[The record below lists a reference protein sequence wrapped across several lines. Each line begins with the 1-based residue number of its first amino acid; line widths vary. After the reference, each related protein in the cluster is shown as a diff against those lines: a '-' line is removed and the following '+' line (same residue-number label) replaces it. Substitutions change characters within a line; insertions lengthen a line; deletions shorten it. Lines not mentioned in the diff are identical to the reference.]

1 MSVPFVV
8 LRRFLPQAAE
18 GHPDIFTK
26 EKIMRKRF
34 VGNYVKVA
42 VIAVS
47 LAVASSCALAGTFA
61 AFSATYTWS
70 AESGEAGDVAYRDTD
85 FSLDLF
91 DDGYIL
97 PGDSGSAEI
106 TGVDFGD
113 MSVAWSFDV
122 YATEDGRVIPIVFYV
137 SKDGNPDPDTYYSA
151 YNFSERHGGYL
162 SVGGN
167 YILAESV
174 STNPTGITSELGTGR
189 SVCWAWPD
197 TIYTDQN
204 GTVDEVALAKYQDYC
219 AKVCDVSYAYTVEA
233 YGDIF
238 ELDGTDGTVTP
249 IANVFAMNDN
259 GLEVLICKVGASTAP
274 EFKGLGIKD
283 GLFTFDGKPGYV
295 ETAGRFEIASSSS
308 SLTRNSRVWLLV
320 PVSQMTEKVHAD
332 LSDIGAEIGEN
343 YSTTANA
350 EPGEEAIFVS
360 DENGNRT
367 LVKLPPVQT
376 GVRASVSVTVSAV
389 VTF

>member
-70 AESGEAGDVAYRDTD
+70 AESGEAGDVAYRDTV

-122 YATEDGRVIPIVFYV
+122 SATENGRVIPVVFYV
-137 SKDGNPDPDTYYSA
+137 SEDGKIVDGTYYSA
-151 YNFSERHGGYL
+151 HDFSAYGGYL

-167 YILAESV
+167 YIPAASV
-174 STNPTGITSELGTGR
+174 STDPTDITAALGTGK

-197 TIYTDQN
+197 SVYADQN
-204 GTVDEVALAKYQDYC
+204 GTVDEDALAKYQDYC
-219 AKVCDVSYAYTVEA
+219 AKVCDVSYAYTEEA
-233 YGDIF
+233 YGGILK
-238 ELDGTDGTVTP
+238 LDGTDGTVH
-249 IANVFAMNDN
+249 AAGYV
-259 GLEVLICKVGASTAP
+259 TAV
-274 EFKGLGIKD
+274 EGERLLGIGHGLNELKIAD
-283 GLFTFDGKPGYV
+283 GLLKANGGGIFF
-295 ETAGRFEIASSSS
+295 ERAGRFDQVVSSENLEADSTAWLIVLKDDVTDEIKSEIADVGGEVCGNYKYDESF
-308 SLTRNSRVWLLV
+308 VA
-320 PVSQMTEKVHAD
+320 EEG
-332 LSDIGAEIGEN
+332 SDDVALI
-343 YSTTANA
+343 
-350 EPGEEAIFVS
+350 P

>member
-122 YATEDGRVIPIVFYV
+122 SATEDGRVIPVVFYV
-137 SKDGNPDPDTYYSA
+137 SEGGKIVDRTYYSA
-151 YNFSERHGGYL
+151 HDFSAYGGYL

-174 STNPTGITSELGTGR
+174 STNPTGITSELGTGK

-197 TIYTDQN
+197 TIYTDQS
-204 GTVDEVALAKYQDYC
+204 GTVDEVALKDYQAYC
-219 AKVCDVSYAYTVEA
+219 AKVCDVSYAYTEEA
-233 YGDIF
+233 YGGILK
-238 ELDGTDGTVTP
+238 LDGTDGTVH
-249 IANVFAMNDN
+249 AAGYV
-259 GLEVLICKVGASTAP
+259 TAV
-274 EFKGLGIKD
+274 EGERLLGIGH
-283 GLFTFDGKPGYV
+283 GLNELKIADELLKANGGGIFL
-295 ETAGRFEIASSSS
+295 ERAGRFDQVDASENLEADSTAWLIVLKDDVTDEIKSEIAD
-308 SLTRNSRVWLLV
+308 V
-320 PVSQMTEKVHAD
+320 
-332 LSDIGAEIGEN
+332 GGEVCGN
-343 YSTTANA
+343 YAYEGGETTG
-350 EPGEEAIFVS
+350 PIVLIP
-360 DENGNRT
+360 DESGDRT

>member
-1 MSVPFVV
+1 MSVTFVV
-8 LRRFLPQAAE
+8 LRRFLSQTAE

-61 AFSATYTWS
+61 AFSATYKWS
-70 AESGEAGDVAYRDTD
+70 AESVEAGDVAYRDTD

-122 YATEDGRVIPIVFYV
+122 SAMEDGRVIPVVFYV
-137 SKDGNPDPDTYYSA
+137 SEGGKIVDGTYYSA
-151 YNFSERHGGYL
+151 HDFSTYGGYL

-167 YILAESV
+167 YIPAASV
-174 STNPTGITSELGTGR
+174 STDPTGITSALGTGK

-204 GTVDEVALAKYQDYC
+204 GTVDEVALPKYQAYC
-219 AKVCDVSYAYTVEA
+219 AEVCDVSYAYTTETFGEIFDAEGVNFVGYA
-233 YGDIF
+233 TGVDGDNIIF
-238 ELDGTDGTVTP
+238 VNTAVDIKG
-249 IANVFAMNDN
+249 NN
-259 GLEVLICKVGASTAP
+259 GLLYVDSGSNGDKKMMYEKFGRFDGITSSGDLDADTVAWLIVAESFTGALAGIETQLTALDAEICGKYRVDGDNVLIP
-274 EFKGLGIKD
+274 D
-283 GLFTFDGKPGYV
+283 
-295 ETAGRFEIASSSS
+295 
-308 SLTRNSRVWLLV
+308 
-320 PVSQMTEKVHAD
+320 EK
-332 LSDIGAEIGEN
+332 
-343 YSTTANA
+343 
-350 EPGEEAIFVS
+350 
-360 DENGNRT
+360 GNRT

>member
-1 MSVPFVV
+1 M
-8 LRRFLPQAAE
+8 RRFLPQAAE

-61 AFSATYTWS
+61 AFSATYTWR
-70 AESGEAGDVAYRDTD
+70 AESVEAGDVAYRDTD

-122 YATEDGRVIPIVFYV
+122 SATEDGRVIPVVFYV
-137 SKDGNPDPDTYYSA
+137 SEDGKIVDRTYYSA
-151 YNFSERHGGYL
+151 HNFSAYGGYL

-174 STNPTGITSELGTGR
+174 STDPTGITSALGTGK

-197 TIYTDQN
+197 TIYSDQN
-204 GTVDEVALAKYQDYC
+204 GTVDEVALKDYQDYC
-219 AKVCDVSYAYTVEA
+219 AEVCDVSYAYTTETFGEIFDAEGVNFVGYA
-233 YGDIF
+233 TGVDGDNIIF
-238 ELDGTDGTVTP
+238 ENTKVSINGDNDLLHVDGSDKKMMYEKFGRFDAITSSGDLDADTVAWLVVAESSTGAGLTGIEAQLTELGAKICGKYRIDG
-249 IANVFAMNDN
+249 D
-259 GLEVLICKVGASTAP
+259 VLIP
-274 EFKGLGIKD
+274 
-283 GLFTFDGKPGYV
+283 
-295 ETAGRFEIASSSS
+295 
-308 SLTRNSRVWLLV
+308 
-320 PVSQMTEKVHAD
+320 
-332 LSDIGAEIGEN
+332 
-343 YSTTANA
+343 
-350 EPGEEAIFVS
+350 
-360 DENGNRT
+360 DESGNRT

>member
-122 YATEDGRVIPIVFYV
+122 SATEDGRVIPVVFYV
-137 SKDGNPDPDTYYSA
+137 SEDGKIVDGTYYSA
-151 YNFSERHGGYL
+151 HDFSAYGGYL

-167 YILAESV
+167 YIPAASV
-174 STNPTGITSELGTGR
+174 STDPTGITSALGTGK

-204 GTVDEVALAKYQDYC
+204 GTVDEVALKDYQAYC
-219 AKVCDVSYAYTVEA
+219 AKVCDVSYAYTTETFGEIFDAEGVNFVGYA
-233 YGDIF
+233 TGVDGDNIIF
-238 ELDGTDGTVTP
+238 ENMKVSINGDNDLLHVDGSDKKMMYEKFGRFDAITSSGDLDADTVAWLVVVESPTSAGLAGIEAQLTELDAEICGKYRMDG
-249 IANVFAMNDN
+249 D
-259 GLEVLICKVGASTAP
+259 VLIP
-274 EFKGLGIKD
+274 
-283 GLFTFDGKPGYV
+283 
-295 ETAGRFEIASSSS
+295 
-308 SLTRNSRVWLLV
+308 
-320 PVSQMTEKVHAD
+320 
-332 LSDIGAEIGEN
+332 
-343 YSTTANA
+343 
-350 EPGEEAIFVS
+350 

>member
-122 YATEDGRVIPIVFYV
+122 SATEDGRVIPVVFYV
-137 SKDGNPDPDTYYSA
+137 SEGGKIVDRTYYSA
-151 YNFSERHGGYL
+151 HDFSAYGGYL

-204 GTVDEVALAKYQDYC
+204 GTVDEVALKDYQDYC

-233 YGDIF
+233 YGGILK
-238 ELDGTDGTVTP
+238 LDGTDGTVRAAGYVTAVEGERLLGVGHGLNELK
-249 IANVFAMNDN
+249 IA
-259 GLEVLICKVGASTAP
+259 
-274 EFKGLGIKD
+274 D
-283 GLFTFDGKPGYV
+283 GLLKANGGGIFF
-295 ETAGRFEIASSSS
+295 ERAGRFDQVVASEDLEADSTAWLIVLKDDVTDEIKSEIADVGGEVCG
-308 SLTRNSRVWLLV
+308 NYAY
-320 PVSQMTEKVHAD
+320 EG
-332 LSDIGAEIGEN
+332 GA
-343 YSTTANA
+343 TTG
-350 EPGEEAIFVS
+350 PIVLIS

-367 LVKLPPVQT
+367 LVKLPPVRT

>member
-61 AFSATYTWS
+61 AFSATYTWR

-122 YATEDGRVIPIVFYV
+122 SATENGRVIPVVFYV
-137 SKDGNPDPDTYYSA
+137 SEDGKIVDGTYYSA
-151 YNFSERHGGYL
+151 HDFSAYGGYL

-167 YILAESV
+167 YILAASV
-174 STNPTGITSELGTGR
+174 PTDPTGITAALGTGR

-204 GTVDEVALAKYQDYC
+204 GTVDEVALKDYQDYC

-233 YGDIF
+233 YGGILK
-238 ELDGTDGTVTP
+238 LDGTDGTVH
-249 IANVFAMNDN
+249 AAGYV
-259 GLEVLICKVGASTAP
+259 TAV
-274 EFKGLGIKD
+274 EGERLLGIGHGLNELKIAD
-283 GLFTFDGKPGYV
+283 GLLKANGGGIFF
-295 ETAGRFEIASSSS
+295 ERAGRFDQVDVSEDLEADSTAWLIVLKDDVTDEIKSEIADAGGEVCG
-308 SLTRNSRVWLLV
+308 NYAY
-320 PVSQMTEKVHAD
+320 EG
-332 LSDIGAEIGEN
+332 GA
-343 YSTTANA
+343 TTG
-350 EPGEEAIFVS
+350 PIVLIS
-360 DENGNRT
+360 DESGDRT

>member
-122 YATEDGRVIPIVFYV
+122 SATEDGRVIPVVFYV
-137 SKDGNPDPDTYYSA
+137 SEDGKIVDGTYYSA
-151 YNFSERHGGYL
+151 HDFSAYGGYL

-174 STNPTGITSELGTGR
+174 STDPTGITSELGTGR
-189 SVCWAWPD
+189 SVCWVWPD
-197 TIYTDQN
+197 TIYTDQS
-204 GTVDEVALAKYQDYC
+204 GTVDEDALAKYQDYC
-219 AKVCDVSYAYTVEA
+219 AKVCDVSYAYTTETF
-233 YGDIF
+233 GEIF
-238 ELDGTDGTVTP
+238 DAEGVK
-249 IANVFAMNDN
+249 F
-259 GLEVLICKVGASTAP
+259 VGYA
-274 EFKGLGIKD
+274 
-283 GLFTFDGKPGYV
+283 
-295 ETAGRFEIASSSS
+295 
-308 SLTRNSRVWLLV
+308 
-320 PVSQMTEKVHAD
+320 
-332 LSDIGAEIGEN
+332 
-343 YSTTANA
+343 
-350 EPGEEAIFVS
+350 
-360 DENGNRT
+360 
-367 LVKLPPVQT
+367 T
-376 GVRASVSVTVSAV
+376 GVDGDNIIRGGEVDH
-389 VTF
+389 

>member
-1 MSVPFVV
+1 M
-8 LRRFLPQAAE
+8 PQAAE

-122 YATEDGRVIPIVFYV
+122 SATEDGRVIPVVFYV
-137 SKDGNPDPDTYYSA
+137 SEDGSPDPDTYYSA

-167 YILAESV
+167 YIPAESV
-174 STNPTGITSELGTGR
+174 STDPTDITSALGTGK

-197 TIYTDQN
+197 SVYTDQS

-219 AKVCDVSYAYTVEA
+219 AKVCDVSYAYTTETFSEIFDAEGVNFVGYA
-233 YGDIF
+233 TGVDGDNIIF
-238 ELDGTDGTVTP
+238 ENTAVEVDSSNNVLKPANGGNISYEKFGRFDVITSSGDLDADTVAWLVVVESPTGAGLTGIEAQLTELGAKICGKYRMDG
-249 IANVFAMNDN
+249 D
-259 GLEVLICKVGASTAP
+259 VLIP
-274 EFKGLGIKD
+274 
-283 GLFTFDGKPGYV
+283 
-295 ETAGRFEIASSSS
+295 
-308 SLTRNSRVWLLV
+308 
-320 PVSQMTEKVHAD
+320 
-332 LSDIGAEIGEN
+332 
-343 YSTTANA
+343 
-350 EPGEEAIFVS
+350 

>member
-137 SKDGNPDPDTYYSA
+137 SKDGSPDPDTYYSA

-167 YILAESV
+167 YILAASV
-174 STNPTGITSELGTGR
+174 STDPTGITSALGTGK

-197 TIYTDQN
+197 SVYADQN
-204 GTVDEVALAKYQDYC
+204 GTVDENALAKYQDYC
-219 AKVCDVSYAYTVEA
+219 AEVCDVSYAYTTETFGEIFDAEGVNFVGYA
-233 YGDIF
+233 TGVDGDNIIF
-238 ELDGTDGTVTP
+238 ENTAVEVDSSNNVLKPANGGNISYEKFGRFDVITSSGDLDADTVAWLVVAESSSTGAGLAGIEAQLTELGAKICGKYRMDG
-249 IANVFAMNDN
+249 D
-259 GLEVLICKVGASTAP
+259 VLIP
-274 EFKGLGIKD
+274 
-283 GLFTFDGKPGYV
+283 
-295 ETAGRFEIASSSS
+295 
-308 SLTRNSRVWLLV
+308 
-320 PVSQMTEKVHAD
+320 
-332 LSDIGAEIGEN
+332 
-343 YSTTANA
+343 
-350 EPGEEAIFVS
+350 

>member
-1 MSVPFVV
+1 M
-8 LRRFLPQAAE
+8 PQAAE

-122 YATEDGRVIPIVFYV
+122 SATEDGRVIPVVFYV
-137 SKDGNPDPDTYYSA
+137 SEDGKIVDGTYYSA
-151 YNFSERHGGYL
+151 HDFSAYGGYL

-167 YILAESV
+167 YIPAESV
-174 STNPTGITSELGTGR
+174 LTDPTGITSALGTGR

-197 TIYTDQN
+197 TIYTDQS
-204 GTVDEVALAKYQDYC
+204 GTVDEVALKGYQDYC
-219 AKVCDVSYAYTVEA
+219 AEVCDVSYAYTMEA

-259 GLEVLICKVGASTAP
+259 GLEVLICKVGASMAP

-320 PVSQMTEKVHAD
+320 PASQMTEKVRAD

-360 DENGNRT
+360 AENGNRT

>member
-1 MSVPFVV
+1 MSVTFVV
-8 LRRFLPQAAE
+8 LRRFLSQTAE

-61 AFSATYTWS
+61 AFSATYKWS
-70 AESGEAGDVAYRDTD
+70 AESVEAGDVAYRDTD

-122 YATEDGRVIPIVFYV
+122 SAMEDGRVIPVVFYV
-137 SKDGNPDPDTYYSA
+137 SEGGKIVDGTYYSA
-151 YNFSERHGGYL
+151 HDFSTYGGYL

-167 YILAESV
+167 YIPAESV
-174 STNPTGITSELGTGR
+174 STDPTDITAALGTGR

-204 GTVDEVALAKYQDYC
+204 GTVDEVALKDYQAYC

-233 YGDIF
+233 YGGILK
-238 ELDGTDGTVTP
+238 LDGTDGTVH
-249 IANVFAMNDN
+249 AAGYV
-259 GLEVLICKVGASTAP
+259 TAV
-274 EFKGLGIKD
+274 EGERLLGIGHGLNELKIAD
-283 GLFTFDGKPGYV
+283 GLLKANGGGIFF
-295 ETAGRFEIASSSS
+295 ERAGRFDQVASEDLEADSTAWLIVLKDDVTDEIKSEIAD
-308 SLTRNSRVWLLV
+308 
-320 PVSQMTEKVHAD
+320 A
-332 LSDIGAEIGEN
+332 GGEVCGN
-343 YSTTANA
+343 YAYEGGTTTG
-350 EPGEEAIFVS
+350 PIVLIP

>member
-61 AFSATYTWS
+61 AFSATYTWR
-70 AESGEAGDVAYRDTD
+70 AESVEAGDVAYRNTD

-122 YATEDGRVIPIVFYV
+122 SATEDGRVIPVVFYV
-137 SKDGNPDPDTYYSA
+137 SEDGKIVDDTYYSA
-151 YNFSERHGGYL
+151 HNFSAYGGYL
-162 SVGGN
+162 SVGGS
-167 YILAESV
+167 YIPAESV
-174 STNPTGITSELGTGR
+174 STDPTGITSALGTGK

-197 TIYTDQN
+197 TIYSDQN
-204 GTVDEVALAKYQDYC
+204 GTVDEVALKDYQAYC

-233 YGDIF
+233 YGGILK
-238 ELDGTDGTVTP
+238 LDGTDGTVH
-249 IANVFAMNDN
+249 AAGYV
-259 GLEVLICKVGASTAP
+259 TAV
-274 EFKGLGIKD
+274 EGERLLGIGHGLNELKIAD
-283 GLFTFDGKPGYV
+283 GLLKANGGGIFF
-295 ETAGRFEIASSSS
+295 ERAGRFDQVVSSENLEADSTAWLIVLKDDVTDEIKSEIADVGGEVCGNYKYDESF
-308 SLTRNSRVWLLV
+308 VA
-320 PVSQMTEKVHAD
+320 EEG
-332 LSDIGAEIGEN
+332 SDDVALI
-343 YSTTANA
+343 
-350 EPGEEAIFVS
+350 P

-367 LVKLPPVQT
+367 LVKLPPVRT

>member
-61 AFSATYTWS
+61 AFSATYTWR
-70 AESGEAGDVAYRDTD
+70 AESVEAGDVAYRNTD

-122 YATEDGRVIPIVFYV
+122 SATEDGRVIPVVFYV
-137 SKDGNPDPDTYYSA
+137 SEDGKIGDDTYYSA
-151 YNFSERHGGYL
+151 HNFSAYGGYL

-197 TIYTDQN
+197 TIYTDQS

-219 AKVCDVSYAYTVEA
+219 AKVCDVSYAYTTETFGEIFDAEGVNFVGYA
-233 YGDIF
+233 TGVDGDNIIF
-238 ELDGTDGTVTP
+238 ENTKVSINGDNDLLHVDGSDKKMMYEKFGRFDVITSSGDLDADTVAWLVVAESSTGAGLTGIEAQLTELGAKICGKYRIDG
-249 IANVFAMNDN
+249 D
-259 GLEVLICKVGASTAP
+259 VLIP
-274 EFKGLGIKD
+274 
-283 GLFTFDGKPGYV
+283 
-295 ETAGRFEIASSSS
+295 
-308 SLTRNSRVWLLV
+308 
-320 PVSQMTEKVHAD
+320 
-332 LSDIGAEIGEN
+332 
-343 YSTTANA
+343 
-350 EPGEEAIFVS
+350 

>member
-122 YATEDGRVIPIVFYV
+122 SATEDGRVIPIVFYV
-137 SKDGNPDPDTYYSA
+137 SEDGSPDPDTYYSA
-151 YNFSERHGGYL
+151 YNFSELHGGYL

-167 YILAESV
+167 YIPAASV
-174 STNPTGITSELGTGR
+174 PTDPTDITSALGTGK

-197 TIYTDQN
+197 TIYTDQS
-204 GTVDEVALAKYQDYC
+204 GTVDEVALKDYQAYC
-219 AKVCDVSYAYTVEA
+219 AKVCDVSYAYTTETFSEIFDAEGVNFVGYA
-233 YGDIF
+233 TGVDGDNIIF
-238 ELDGTDGTVTP
+238 ENTAVEVDSSNNVLKP
-249 IANVFAMNDN
+249 ANGDN
-259 GLEVLICKVGASTAP
+259 ISYEK
-274 EFKGLGIKD
+274 F
-283 GLFTFDGKPGYV
+283 
-295 ETAGRFEIASSSS
+295 GRFDVITSSGDLDADTVAWLIVAESS
-308 SLTRNSRVWLLV
+308 TGAGLAGIEAQLTAL
-320 PVSQMTEKVHAD
+320 
-332 LSDIGAEIGEN
+332 GAEICGK
-343 YSTTANA
+343 YRIDGDVLI
-350 EPGEEAIFVS
+350 P

>member
-70 AESGEAGDVAYRDTD
+70 AESVEAGDVAYRDTD

-122 YATEDGRVIPIVFYV
+122 SATEDGRIIPIVFYV
-137 SKDGNPDPDTYYSA
+137 SKDGSPDPDTYYSA

-167 YILAESV
+167 YIPAESV
-174 STNPTGITSELGTGR
+174 LTDPTGITAALGTGK

-204 GTVDEVALAKYQDYC
+204 GTVDEVALKDYQAYC
-219 AKVCDVSYAYTVEA
+219 AKVCDVSYAYTTETFGEIFDAEGVNFVGYA
-233 YGDIF
+233 TGVDGDNIIF
-238 ELDGTDGTVTP
+238 ENTAVEVDSSNNVLKPANGGNISYEKFGRFDVITSSGDLDADTVAWLVVAESSTGAGLTGIEAQLTELGAKICGKYRMDG
-249 IANVFAMNDN
+249 D
-259 GLEVLICKVGASTAP
+259 VLIP
-274 EFKGLGIKD
+274 
-283 GLFTFDGKPGYV
+283 
-295 ETAGRFEIASSSS
+295 
-308 SLTRNSRVWLLV
+308 
-320 PVSQMTEKVHAD
+320 
-332 LSDIGAEIGEN
+332 
-343 YSTTANA
+343 
-350 EPGEEAIFVS
+350 

>member
-70 AESGEAGDVAYRDTD
+70 AESGEAGDVAYRDTV

-122 YATEDGRVIPIVFYV
+122 SATENGRVIPVVFYV
-137 SKDGNPDPDTYYSA
+137 SEDGKIVDGTYYSA
-151 YNFSERHGGYL
+151 HDFSAYGGYL

-167 YILAESV
+167 YILAASV
-174 STNPTGITSELGTGR
+174 STDPTGITSALGTGK

-197 TIYTDQN
+197 SVYADQN
-204 GTVDEVALAKYQDYC
+204 GTVDENALAKYQDYC
-219 AKVCDVSYAYTVEA
+219 AEVCDVSYAYTTETFGEIFDAEGVNFVGYA
-233 YGDIF
+233 TGVDGDNIIF
-238 ELDGTDGTVTP
+238 ENTAVEVDSSNNVLKPANGGNISYEKFGRFDVITSSGDLDADTVAWLVVAESSSTGAGLAGIEVQLTELGAKICGKYRMDG
-249 IANVFAMNDN
+249 D
-259 GLEVLICKVGASTAP
+259 VLIP
-274 EFKGLGIKD
+274 
-283 GLFTFDGKPGYV
+283 
-295 ETAGRFEIASSSS
+295 
-308 SLTRNSRVWLLV
+308 
-320 PVSQMTEKVHAD
+320 
-332 LSDIGAEIGEN
+332 
-343 YSTTANA
+343 
-350 EPGEEAIFVS
+350 

>member
-70 AESGEAGDVAYRDTD
+70 AESGEAGDVAYRDTV

-122 YATEDGRVIPIVFYV
+122 SATENGRVIPVVFYV
-137 SKDGNPDPDTYYSA
+137 SEDGKIVDGTYYSA
-151 YNFSERHGGYL
+151 HDFSAYGGYL

-167 YILAESV
+167 YIPAASV
-174 STNPTGITSELGTGR
+174 STDPTDITAALGTGK

-197 TIYTDQN
+197 SVYTDQN
-204 GTVDEVALAKYQDYC
+204 GTVDEVALKDYQAYC
-219 AKVCDVSYAYTVEA
+219 AKVCDVSYAYTTETFSEIFDAEGVNFVGYA
-233 YGDIF
+233 TGVDGDNIIF
-238 ELDGTDGTVTP
+238 ENTKVSINGDNDLLHVDGSDKKMMYEKFGRFDVITSSGDLDADTVAWLVVAESSTGAGLTGIEAQLTELGAKICGKYRIDG
-249 IANVFAMNDN
+249 D
-259 GLEVLICKVGASTAP
+259 VLIP
-274 EFKGLGIKD
+274 D
-283 GLFTFDGKPGYV
+283 
-295 ETAGRFEIASSSS
+295 
-308 SLTRNSRVWLLV
+308 
-320 PVSQMTEKVHAD
+320 VS
-332 LSDIGAEIGEN
+332 
-343 YSTTANA
+343 
-350 EPGEEAIFVS
+350 
-360 DENGNRT
+360 GNRT

>member
-1 MSVPFVV
+1 M
-8 LRRFLPQAAE
+8 PQAAE

-61 AFSATYTWS
+61 AFSATYTWR

-122 YATEDGRVIPIVFYV
+122 SATEDGRVIPVVFYV
-137 SKDGNPDPDTYYSA
+137 SEGGKIVDRTYYSA
-151 YNFSERHGGYL
+151 HDFSAYGGYL

-219 AKVCDVSYAYTVEA
+219 AKVCDVSYAYTTETFGEIFDAEGVNFVGYA
-233 YGDIF
+233 TGVDGDNIIF
-238 ELDGTDGTVTP
+238 ENTKVSINGDNDLLHVDGSDKKMMYEKFGRFDVITSSGDLDADTVAWLVVVESPTG
-249 IANVFAMNDN
+249 A
-259 GLEVLICKVGASTAP
+259 GLAGIEAQLTELDAEICGKYRMDDDVLIP
-274 EFKGLGIKD
+274 
-283 GLFTFDGKPGYV
+283 
-295 ETAGRFEIASSSS
+295 
-308 SLTRNSRVWLLV
+308 
-320 PVSQMTEKVHAD
+320 
-332 LSDIGAEIGEN
+332 
-343 YSTTANA
+343 
-350 EPGEEAIFVS
+350 

>member
-122 YATEDGRVIPIVFYV
+122 SATEDGRVIPVVFYV
-137 SKDGNPDPDTYYSA
+137 SEDGSPDPDTYYSA

-167 YILAESV
+167 YILAKSV
-174 STNPTGITSELGTGR
+174 STDPTGITSALGTGR

-197 TIYTDQN
+197 SVYADQN
-204 GTVDEVALAKYQDYC
+204 GTVDEDALAKYQDYC
-219 AKVCDVSYAYTVEA
+219 AKVCDVSYAYTTKTFGEIFDADGVNFVGYA
-233 YGDIF
+233 TGVDGDNIIF
-238 ELDGTDGTVTP
+238 ENTAVEVDSSNNVLKPANGGNISYEKFGRFDVITSSGDLDADTVAWLVVAESSTGAGLAGIEAQLTELDAEICGKYRIDG
-249 IANVFAMNDN
+249 D
-259 GLEVLICKVGASTAP
+259 VLIP
-274 EFKGLGIKD
+274 
-283 GLFTFDGKPGYV
+283 
-295 ETAGRFEIASSSS
+295 
-308 SLTRNSRVWLLV
+308 
-320 PVSQMTEKVHAD
+320 
-332 LSDIGAEIGEN
+332 
-343 YSTTANA
+343 
-350 EPGEEAIFVS
+350 

-376 GVRASVSVTVSAV
+376 GARASVSVTVSAV

>member
-1 MSVPFVV
+1 
-8 LRRFLPQAAE
+8 
-18 GHPDIFTK
+18 
-26 EKIMRKRF
+26 MRKRF

-122 YATEDGRVIPIVFYV
+122 SATEDGRVIPVVFYV
-137 SKDGNPDPDTYYSA
+137 SEGGKIVDDTYYSA
-151 YNFSERHGGYL
+151 YNFSELHGGYL

-167 YILAESV
+167 HIPASSV
-174 STNPTGITSELGTGR
+174 STDATGITAALGTGK

-197 TIYTDQN
+197 TIYTDQS
-204 GTVDEVALAKYQDYC
+204 GTVDEVALKNYQAYC
-219 AKVCDVSYAYTVEA
+219 AKVCDVSYAYTAEA
-233 YGDIF
+233 YGGILK
-238 ELDGTDGTVTP
+238 LDGTDGTVHAAGYVTAVEGERLLGIGHGLNELKIADGLLKANGGGIFFERADRFDQVDASKYLKADSTAWLIVLKDDVTDEIKSEIADVGGEVCGNYAYEGGETTGP
-249 IANVFAMNDN
+249 I
-259 GLEVLICKVGASTAP
+259 VLIP
-274 EFKGLGIKD
+274 
-283 GLFTFDGKPGYV
+283 
-295 ETAGRFEIASSSS
+295 
-308 SLTRNSRVWLLV
+308 
-320 PVSQMTEKVHAD
+320 
-332 LSDIGAEIGEN
+332 
-343 YSTTANA
+343 
-350 EPGEEAIFVS
+350 
-360 DENGNRT
+360 DESGDRT

>member
-61 AFSATYTWS
+61 AFSATYTWR

-122 YATEDGRVIPIVFYV
+122 SATEDGRVIPVVFYV
-137 SKDGNPDPDTYYSA
+137 SEDGKIVDDIYYSA
-151 YNFSERHGGYL
+151 HNFSAYGGYL
-162 SVGGN
+162 SVGGS
-167 YILAESV
+167 YIPAESV
-174 STNPTGITSELGTGR
+174 STDPTGITSALGTGK

-204 GTVDEVALAKYQDYC
+204 GTVDEVALKDYQAYC
-219 AKVCDVSYAYTVEA
+219 AKVCDVSYAYTMEA

-259 GLEVLICKVGASTAP
+259 GLEVLICKVGASTAS
-274 EFKGLGIKD
+274 ESKGLGIKD

-343 YSTTANA
+343 YSTTADA

-360 DENGNRT
+360 AENGNRT
-367 LVKLPPVQT
+367 LVKLPPVRT

>member
-122 YATEDGRVIPIVFYV
+122 SATEDGRVIPVVFYV
-137 SKDGNPDPDTYYSA
+137 SEDGKIVDGTYYSA
-151 YNFSERHGGYL
+151 HDFSAYGGYL

-167 YILAESV
+167 YIPAASV
-174 STNPTGITSELGTGR
+174 STDPTDITAALGTGK

-197 TIYTDQN
+197 SVYTDQN
-204 GTVDEVALAKYQDYC
+204 GTVDEVALKDYQAYC
-219 AKVCDVSYAYTVEA
+219 AKVCDVSYAYTEEA

-320 PVSQMTEKVHAD
+320 PASQMTEKVRAD

-360 DENGNRT
+360 AENGNRT
-367 LVKLPPVQT
+367 LVKLPPVQM

>member
-70 AESGEAGDVAYRDTD
+70 AESGEAGDVAYRDTA

-122 YATEDGRVIPIVFYV
+122 SATEDGRVIPIVFYV
-137 SKDGNPDPDTYYSA
+137 SKDGKIVDDIYYSA
-151 YNFSERHGGYL
+151 HNFSAYGGYL

-167 YILAESV
+167 YIPASSV
-174 STNPTGITSELGTGR
+174 STDATGITAALGTGR

-204 GTVDEVALAKYQDYC
+204 GTVDENALAKYQAYC
-219 AKVCDVSYAYTVEA
+219 AKVCDVSYAYTTETFGEIFDAEGVNFVGYA
-233 YGDIF
+233 TGVDGDNIIF
-238 ELDGTDGTVTP
+238 ENTKVSINGDNDLLHVDGSDKKMMYEKFGRFDAITSSGDLDADTVAWLIVAESSPGAGLTGIEAQLTELGAKICGRYRIDG
-249 IANVFAMNDN
+249 D
-259 GLEVLICKVGASTAP
+259 VLIP
-274 EFKGLGIKD
+274 
-283 GLFTFDGKPGYV
+283 
-295 ETAGRFEIASSSS
+295 
-308 SLTRNSRVWLLV
+308 
-320 PVSQMTEKVHAD
+320 
-332 LSDIGAEIGEN
+332 
-343 YSTTANA
+343 
-350 EPGEEAIFVS
+350 
-360 DENGNRT
+360 DESGNRT

>member
-122 YATEDGRVIPIVFYV
+122 SAKEDGRVIPIVFYV
-137 SKDGNPDPDTYYSA
+137 SKDGSPDPDTYYSA
-151 YNFSERHGGYL
+151 YNFSEQHGGYL

-167 YILAESV
+167 YIPASSV
-174 STNPTGITSELGTGR
+174 STDATGITAALGTGK

-197 TIYTDQN
+197 SVYADQS
-204 GTVDEVALAKYQDYC
+204 GTVDEDALAKYQAYC
-219 AKVCDVSYAYTVEA
+219 AKVCDVSYAYTTETFGEIFDAEGVNFVGYATGVDGDNIIFANTAVEV
-233 YGDIF
+233 DSSNNV
-238 ELDGTDGTVTP
+238 LKP
-249 IANVFAMNDN
+249 ANGGNISYEKF
-259 GLEVLICKVGASTAP
+259 
-274 EFKGLGIKD
+274 
-283 GLFTFDGKPGYV
+283 
-295 ETAGRFEIASSSS
+295 GRFDVITSSGDLDADTVAWLVVAESS
-308 SLTRNSRVWLLV
+308 TGAGLAGIEAQLTEL
-320 PVSQMTEKVHAD
+320 
-332 LSDIGAEIGEN
+332 GAEICGK
-343 YSTTANA
+343 YRIDGDVLI
-350 EPGEEAIFVS
+350 P
-360 DENGNRT
+360 DESGNRT

>member
-122 YATEDGRVIPIVFYV
+122 SAKEDGRVIPVVFYV
-137 SKDGNPDPDTYYSA
+137 SEGGEVMDGTYYSA
-151 YNFSERHGGYL
+151 HDFSAYGGYL

-174 STNPTGITSELGTGR
+174 STDPTDITAALGTGK

-197 TIYTDQN
+197 SVYADQN
-204 GTVDEVALAKYQDYC
+204 GTVDEDALAKYQDYC

-233 YGDIF
+233 YGGILK
-238 ELDGTDGTVTP
+238 LDGTDGTVH
-249 IANVFAMNDN
+249 AAGYV
-259 GLEVLICKVGASTAP
+259 TAV
-274 EFKGLGIKD
+274 EGERLLGIGHGLNELKIAD
-283 GLFTFDGKPGYV
+283 GLLKANGGGIFF
-295 ETAGRFEIASSSS
+295 ERAGRFDQVVSSENLEADSTAWLIVLKDDVTDEIKSEIAAVGGEVCGNYKYDESF
-308 SLTRNSRVWLLV
+308 VA
-320 PVSQMTEKVHAD
+320 EEG
-332 LSDIGAEIGEN
+332 SDDVALI
-343 YSTTANA
+343 
-350 EPGEEAIFVS
+350 P

>member
-91 DDGYIL
+91 DDGHIL

-122 YATEDGRVIPIVFYV
+122 SATEDGRVIPVVFYV
-137 SKDGNPDPDTYYSA
+137 SEDGKIVDDTYYSA
-151 YNFSERHGGYL
+151 HDFSAYGGYL
-162 SVGGN
+162 FVGGN

-174 STNPTGITSELGTGR
+174 STDPTDITAALGTGK

-197 TIYTDQN
+197 SVYTDQN
-204 GTVDEVALAKYQDYC
+204 GTVDEVALKDYQAYC
-219 AKVCDVSYAYTVEA
+219 AEVCDVSYAYTTETFGEIFDAEGVNFVGYA
-233 YGDIF
+233 TGVDGDNIIF
-238 ELDGTDGTVTP
+238 ENTKVSINVDNDLLHVDGSDKKMMYEKFGRFDAITSSGDLDADTVAWLVVAESPTGAGLTGIEAQLTELGAKICGKYRMDG
-249 IANVFAMNDN
+249 D
-259 GLEVLICKVGASTAP
+259 VLIP
-274 EFKGLGIKD
+274 
-283 GLFTFDGKPGYV
+283 
-295 ETAGRFEIASSSS
+295 
-308 SLTRNSRVWLLV
+308 
-320 PVSQMTEKVHAD
+320 
-332 LSDIGAEIGEN
+332 
-343 YSTTANA
+343 
-350 EPGEEAIFVS
+350 

>member
-61 AFSATYTWS
+61 AFSATYTWR

-122 YATEDGRVIPIVFYV
+122 SATEDGRVIPVVFYV
-137 SKDGNPDPDTYYSA
+137 SEGGKIVDRTYYSA
-151 YNFSERHGGYL
+151 HNFSAYGGYL

-197 TIYTDQN
+197 TIYTDQS
-204 GTVDEVALAKYQDYC
+204 GTVDEDALAKYQDYC
-219 AKVCDVSYAYTVEA
+219 AEVCDVSYAYTTETFGEIFDAEGVNFVGYA
-233 YGDIF
+233 TGVDGDNIIF
-238 ELDGTDGTVTP
+238 ENTKVSINGDNDLLHVDGSDKKMMYEKFGRFDVITSSGDLDADTVAWLVVVESPTGAGLTGIEAQLTELGAKICGKYRMDG
-249 IANVFAMNDN
+249 D
-259 GLEVLICKVGASTAP
+259 VLIP
-274 EFKGLGIKD
+274 
-283 GLFTFDGKPGYV
+283 
-295 ETAGRFEIASSSS
+295 
-308 SLTRNSRVWLLV
+308 
-320 PVSQMTEKVHAD
+320 
-332 LSDIGAEIGEN
+332 
-343 YSTTANA
+343 
-350 EPGEEAIFVS
+350 
-360 DENGNRT
+360 DESGDRT

>member
-70 AESGEAGDVAYRDTD
+70 AESVEAGDVAYRDTD

-122 YATEDGRVIPIVFYV
+122 SATEDGRVIPIVFYV
-137 SKDGNPDPDTYYSA
+137 SEGGKIVDRTYYSA
-151 YNFSERHGGYL
+151 YNFSAYGGYL

-174 STNPTGITSELGTGR
+174 SADPTGITSELGTGR

-197 TIYTDQN
+197 TIYTDQS
-204 GTVDEVALAKYQDYC
+204 GTVDEVALKDYQAYC
-219 AKVCDVSYAYTVEA
+219 AKVCDVSYAYTEEA
-233 YGDIF
+233 YGGILK
-238 ELDGTDGTVTP
+238 LDGTDGTVH
-249 IANVFAMNDN
+249 AAGYV
-259 GLEVLICKVGASTAP
+259 TAV
-274 EFKGLGIKD
+274 EGERLLGIGHGLNELKIAD
-283 GLFTFDGKPGYV
+283 GLLKVNGGGIFL
-295 ETAGRFEIASSSS
+295 ERAGRFDQVDASENLEADSTAWLIVLKDDVTDEIKGEIAD
-308 SLTRNSRVWLLV
+308 V
-320 PVSQMTEKVHAD
+320 
-332 LSDIGAEIGEN
+332 GGEVCGN
-343 YSTTANA
+343 YAYEGGSTTG
-350 EPGEEAIFVS
+350 PIVLIP

>member
-1 MSVPFVV
+1 M
-8 LRRFLPQAAE
+8 PQAAE

-122 YATEDGRVIPIVFYV
+122 SATEDGRVIPIVFYV
-137 SKDGNPDPDTYYSA
+137 SKDGSPDPDTYYSA
-151 YNFSERHGGYL
+151 YNFSELHGGYL

-167 YILAESV
+167 YIPAASV
-174 STNPTGITSELGTGR
+174 STDPTGITSALGTGK

-204 GTVDEVALAKYQDYC
+204 GTVDEDALAKYQAYC
-219 AKVCDVSYAYTVEA
+219 AEVCDVSYAYTTETFGEIFDAEGVNFVGYA
-233 YGDIF
+233 TGVDGDNIIF
-238 ELDGTDGTVTP
+238 ENTKVSINGDNDLLHVDGSDKKMMYEK
-249 IANVFAMNDN
+249 F
-259 GLEVLICKVGASTAP
+259 
-274 EFKGLGIKD
+274 
-283 GLFTFDGKPGYV
+283 
-295 ETAGRFEIASSSS
+295 GRFDVITSSGDLDADTVAWLIVAESS
-308 SLTRNSRVWLLV
+308 TGAGLAGIEAQLTAL
-320 PVSQMTEKVHAD
+320 
-332 LSDIGAEIGEN
+332 GAEICGKYRIEGDVLI
-343 YSTTANA
+343 
-350 EPGEEAIFVS
+350 P

>member
-61 AFSATYTWS
+61 AFSATYTWR

-91 DDGYIL
+91 DDGHIL

-122 YATEDGRVIPIVFYV
+122 SATEDGRVIPVVFYV
-137 SKDGNPDPDTYYSA
+137 SEGGKIVDRTYYSA
-151 YNFSERHGGYL
+151 HDFSAYGGYL

-197 TIYTDQN
+197 TIYTDQS

-219 AKVCDVSYAYTVEA
+219 AKVCDVSYAYTTETFGEIFDAEGVNFVGYA
-233 YGDIF
+233 TGVDGDNIIF
-238 ELDGTDGTVTP
+238 ENTKVSINGDNDLLHVDGSDKKMMYEKFGRFDVITSSGDLDADTVAWLVVAESSTGAGLTGIEAQLTELGAKICGKYRIDG
-249 IANVFAMNDN
+249 D
-259 GLEVLICKVGASTAP
+259 VLIP
-274 EFKGLGIKD
+274 
-283 GLFTFDGKPGYV
+283 
-295 ETAGRFEIASSSS
+295 
-308 SLTRNSRVWLLV
+308 
-320 PVSQMTEKVHAD
+320 
-332 LSDIGAEIGEN
+332 
-343 YSTTANA
+343 
-350 EPGEEAIFVS
+350 

>member
-122 YATEDGRVIPIVFYV
+122 SATEDGRVIPVVFYV
-137 SKDGNPDPDTYYSA
+137 SEGGKIVDGTYYSA
-151 YNFSERHGGYL
+151 HDFSAYGGYL

-167 YILAESV
+167 YIPAASV
-174 STNPTGITSELGTGR
+174 STDPTGITSALGTGR

-197 TIYTDQN
+197 SVYTDQN

-219 AKVCDVSYAYTVEA
+219 AKVCDVSYAYTTETFGEIFDAEGVNFVGYA
-233 YGDIF
+233 TGVDGDNIIF
-238 ELDGTDGTVTP
+238 ENTKVSINGDNDLLHVDGSDKKMMYEKFGRFDAITSSGDLDADTVAWLVVVESPTS
-249 IANVFAMNDN
+249 A
-259 GLEVLICKVGASTAP
+259 GLAGIEAQLTELDAEICGKYRMDDDVLIP
-274 EFKGLGIKD
+274 
-283 GLFTFDGKPGYV
+283 
-295 ETAGRFEIASSSS
+295 
-308 SLTRNSRVWLLV
+308 
-320 PVSQMTEKVHAD
+320 
-332 LSDIGAEIGEN
+332 
-343 YSTTANA
+343 
-350 EPGEEAIFVS
+350 

>member
-1 MSVPFVV
+1 
-8 LRRFLPQAAE
+8 
-18 GHPDIFTK
+18 
-26 EKIMRKRF
+26 MRKRF

-61 AFSATYTWS
+61 AFSATYTWR
-70 AESGEAGDVAYRDTD
+70 AESVEAGDVAYRNTD

-122 YATEDGRVIPIVFYV
+122 SATEDGRVIPVVFYV
-137 SKDGNPDPDTYYSA
+137 SEDGSPDPDTYYSA

-167 YILAESV
+167 YIPAASV
-174 STNPTGITSELGTGR
+174 PTDPTGITAALGTGK

-219 AKVCDVSYAYTVEA
+219 AKVCDVSYAYTTETFGEIFDAEGVNFVGYA
-233 YGDIF
+233 TGVDGDNIIF
-238 ELDGTDGTVTP
+238 ENTAVEVDSSNNVLKPANGGNISYEKFGRFDVITSSGDLDADTVAWLIVAESSTGAGLTGIEAQLTELGAKICGKYRIDG
-249 IANVFAMNDN
+249 D
-259 GLEVLICKVGASTAP
+259 VLIP
-274 EFKGLGIKD
+274 
-283 GLFTFDGKPGYV
+283 
-295 ETAGRFEIASSSS
+295 
-308 SLTRNSRVWLLV
+308 
-320 PVSQMTEKVHAD
+320 
-332 LSDIGAEIGEN
+332 
-343 YSTTANA
+343 
-350 EPGEEAIFVS
+350 

>member
-1 MSVPFVV
+1 M
-8 LRRFLPQAAE
+8 PQAAE

-42 VIAVS
+42 AIAVS
-47 LAVASSCALAGTFA
+47 LAIASSCALAGTFA

-70 AESGEAGDVAYRDTD
+70 AESVEAGDVAYRDTD

-122 YATEDGRVIPIVFYV
+122 SAMEDGRVIPVVFYV
-137 SKDGNPDPDTYYSA
+137 SEGGKIVDGTYYSA
-151 YNFSERHGGYL
+151 HDFSTYGGYL

-167 YILAESV
+167 YIPAASV
-174 STNPTGITSELGTGR
+174 STDPTGITSALGTGK

-197 TIYTDQN
+197 TIYTDQS
-204 GTVDEVALAKYQDYC
+204 GTVDEVALKDYQAYC
-219 AKVCDVSYAYTVEA
+219 AKVCDVSYAYTTETFSEIFDAEGVNFVGYA
-233 YGDIF
+233 TGVDGDNIIF
-238 ELDGTDGTVTP
+238 ENTKVSINVDNDLLHVDGSDKKMMYEK
-249 IANVFAMNDN
+249 F
-259 GLEVLICKVGASTAP
+259 
-274 EFKGLGIKD
+274 
-283 GLFTFDGKPGYV
+283 
-295 ETAGRFEIASSSS
+295 GRFDAITSSGDLDADTVAWLVVAESS
-308 SLTRNSRVWLLV
+308 TGAGLAGIEAQLTEL
-320 PVSQMTEKVHAD
+320 
-332 LSDIGAEIGEN
+332 GAEICGK
-343 YSTTANA
+343 YRIDGDVLI
-350 EPGEEAIFVS
+350 P
-360 DENGNRT
+360 DESGNRT

>member
-1 MSVPFVV
+1 
-8 LRRFLPQAAE
+8 
-18 GHPDIFTK
+18 
-26 EKIMRKRF
+26 MRKRF

-122 YATEDGRVIPIVFYV
+122 SATEDGRVIPVVFYV
-137 SKDGNPDPDTYYSA
+137 SEDGKIVDDTYYSA

-167 YILAESV
+167 YIPASSV
-174 STNPTGITSELGTGR
+174 STDATGITAALGTGK

-197 TIYTDQN
+197 TIYTDQS

-219 AKVCDVSYAYTVEA
+219 AKVCDMSYAYTMEA

-320 PVSQMTEKVHAD
+320 PASQMTEKVHAD

>member
-122 YATEDGRVIPIVFYV
+122 SATEDGRVIPVVFYV
-137 SKDGNPDPDTYYSA
+137 SEDGSPDPDTYYSA

-167 YILAESV
+167 YILAKSV
-174 STNPTGITSELGTGR
+174 STDPTGITSALGTGR

-197 TIYTDQN
+197 SVYADQN
-204 GTVDEVALAKYQDYC
+204 GTVDEDALAKYQDYC
-219 AKVCDVSYAYTVEA
+219 AKVCDVSYAYTTKTFGEIFDADGVNFVGYA
-233 YGDIF
+233 TGVDGDNIIF
-238 ELDGTDGTVTP
+238 ENTAVEVDSSNNVLKPANGGNISYEKFGRFDVITSSGDLDADTVAWLIVAESSPGAGLAGIEAQLTELGAKICGKYRMDG
-249 IANVFAMNDN
+249 D
-259 GLEVLICKVGASTAP
+259 VLIP
-274 EFKGLGIKD
+274 
-283 GLFTFDGKPGYV
+283 
-295 ETAGRFEIASSSS
+295 
-308 SLTRNSRVWLLV
+308 
-320 PVSQMTEKVHAD
+320 
-332 LSDIGAEIGEN
+332 
-343 YSTTANA
+343 
-350 EPGEEAIFVS
+350 

>member
-113 MSVAWSFDV
+113 MSVAWGFDV
-122 YATEDGRVIPIVFYV
+122 SATEDGRVIPVVFYV
-137 SKDGNPDPDTYYSA
+137 SEDGKIVDGTYYSA
-151 YNFSERHGGYL
+151 HDFSAYGGYL

-167 YILAESV
+167 YILAKSV
-174 STNPTGITSELGTGR
+174 PTDPTGITSALGTGK

-204 GTVDEVALAKYQDYC
+204 GTVDEAALKDYQAYC
-219 AKVCDVSYAYTVEA
+219 AKVCDVSYAYTTETFSEIFDAEGVKFVGYATGVDGDNIIFANTAVEVDSSNNVLKPA
-233 YGDIF
+233 NGGNISYEKFGRFDVITSSGDLDADTVAWLIVAESSSTGAGLAGIEAQLT
-238 ELDGTDGTVTP
+238 ELGAKICGKYRIDGD
-249 IANVFAMNDN
+249 
-259 GLEVLICKVGASTAP
+259 VLIP
-274 EFKGLGIKD
+274 
-283 GLFTFDGKPGYV
+283 
-295 ETAGRFEIASSSS
+295 
-308 SLTRNSRVWLLV
+308 
-320 PVSQMTEKVHAD
+320 
-332 LSDIGAEIGEN
+332 
-343 YSTTANA
+343 
-350 EPGEEAIFVS
+350 

>member
-70 AESGEAGDVAYRDTD
+70 AESGEAGDVAYRDTV

-122 YATEDGRVIPIVFYV
+122 SATENGRVIPVVFYV
-137 SKDGNPDPDTYYSA
+137 SEDGKIVDGTYYSA
-151 YNFSERHGGYL
+151 HDFSAYGGYL

-167 YILAESV
+167 YIPAASV
-174 STNPTGITSELGTGR
+174 STDPTDITAALGTGK

-197 TIYTDQN
+197 SVYTDQN
-204 GTVDEVALAKYQDYC
+204 GTVDEVALKDYQAYC
-219 AKVCDVSYAYTVEA
+219 AKVCDVSYAYTTETFGEIFDAEGVNFVGYA
-233 YGDIF
+233 TGVDGDNIIF
-238 ELDGTDGTVTP
+238 ENTKVSINGDNDLLHVDGSDKKMMYEKFGRFDAITSSGDLDADTVAWLVVVESPTS
-249 IANVFAMNDN
+249 A
-259 GLEVLICKVGASTAP
+259 GLAGIEAQLTELDAEICGKYRMDDDVLIP
-274 EFKGLGIKD
+274 
-283 GLFTFDGKPGYV
+283 
-295 ETAGRFEIASSSS
+295 
-308 SLTRNSRVWLLV
+308 
-320 PVSQMTEKVHAD
+320 
-332 LSDIGAEIGEN
+332 
-343 YSTTANA
+343 
-350 EPGEEAIFVS
+350 
-360 DENGNRT
+360 DENGDRT